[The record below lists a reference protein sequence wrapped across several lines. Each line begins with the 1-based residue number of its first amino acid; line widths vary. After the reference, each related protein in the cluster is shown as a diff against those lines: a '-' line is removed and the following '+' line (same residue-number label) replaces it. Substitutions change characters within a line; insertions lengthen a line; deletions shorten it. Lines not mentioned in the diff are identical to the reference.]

1 MIMFANTI
9 DSEHQM
15 IRTPSR
21 FAVDK
26 LRSQSSGASQL
37 RITRGNLKRSLQFE
51 SLETKELPAVNLAAT
66 YDVVRTTSQL
76 RSAEQKAISTGAN
89 QRVVL
94 DLSRGTSA
102 QENSFLRNLKLS
114 SGSVHADVTVRFASG
129 ALTETFTITESYAST
144 TAIDDIRSAKVD
156 AKVTLTGTYSLNTSG
171 TVKATDWRSEGTT
184 NVVVQSG
191 PLKGVDY
198 QLTLLAVAGHEYGD
212 KLSGLTQQ
220 ELVAASIRNF
230 LPANLTLGDLISSD
244 LDRLANYK
252 IPGVDVRSKLSSYQ
266 ILLDALSGPG
276 GRTDDQIWSDVKAN
290 SNFVIGVNSSSDLLR
305 FAEGGVTSIVGMK
318 FSYSKDF
325 NLIPP
330 IVVPNIAVV
339 PLFGGVIT
347 ASLGAEATL
356 TAGISLKGMLVADS
370 RGYGLSEGS
379 NASVSIK
386 VDTSATG
393 TIALVGF
400 DTWAIAAS
408 KTSVGI
414 FTKGTLTVTVG
425 NTSAAYDALVN
436 GHVLY
441 VTSGTGQKSFVSYL
455 NGTFTASAGA
465 SFSEKIYILGVRVW
479 KKSKEKE
486 WTIYTN
492 SIFSAKNQ
500 LGA

>member
-1 MIMFANTI
+1 MKSFPFA
-9 DSEHQM
+9 
-15 IRTPSR
+15 RTAKAS
-21 FAVDK
+21 
-26 LRSQSSGASQL
+26 LRSRNSKSKSVLSFDQL
-37 RITRGNLKRSLQFE
+37 E
-51 SLETKELPAVNLAAT
+51 SKEMPAVNLAAT

-76 RSAEQKAISTGAN
+76 RNAEQKAISSGAN

-94 DLSRGTSA
+94 DLSRGTSS
-102 QENSFLRNLKLS
+102 QENTFLRNLKLA
-114 SGSVHADVTVRFASG
+114 SGSVHADVTVRYASG
-129 ALTETFTITESYAST
+129 SLTETFTITESYAST

-156 AKVTLTGTYSLNTSG
+156 AKIRLTGTYSFTTSG
-171 TVKATDWRSEGTT
+171 NVKATDWRSEGTT

-198 QLTLLAVAGHEYGD
+198 QLTLLAVAGREYGD

-230 LPANLTLGDLISSD
+230 LPANLSLGDLISSD
-244 LDRLANYK
+244 LDKLAKYK
-252 IPGVDVRSKLSSYQ
+252 IPGVDVRGKLSSYQ

-318 FSYSKDF
+318 FDYSKDF

-330 IVVPNIAVV
+330 INVTIGIV
-339 PLFGGVIT
+339 PLFGGFVT
-347 ASLGAEATL
+347 ASLGGEATL

-386 VDTSATG
+386 LDTSATG

-400 DTWAIAAS
+400 DTWAIASS

-414 FTKGTLTVTVG
+414 FTKGTLTVTAG
-425 NTSAAYDALVN
+425 STSAAYDTLVN

-441 VTSGTGQKSFVSYL
+441 VTSGTGQKSFVTYL

-465 SFSEKIYILGVRVW
+465 SFSERIYILGIRVW

-486 WTIYTN
+486 WDIYTS

-500 LGA
+500 LGW